1 MNKNDL
7 AYIAGFFDG
16 DGSVRLQF
24 QPRGDVKLGFRI
36 RAVISF
42 AQKIGHEK
50 ELDWIRNKF
59 GIGYLYR
66 RNDGMS
72 ELRIEGFEKV
82 QDILVQL
89 APFVRFKK
97 RQVSLVLKALKLVDD
112 QKKNILKIAEI
123 SDSISEI
130 NYATTKK
137 KYNAEYIRNSLK
149 TYPRND

>member
-24 QPRGDVKLGFRI
+24 QPRNNVRLGFRI
-36 RAVISF
+36 RAIISF
-42 AQKIGHEK
+42 AQKTGHEK
-50 ELDWIRNKF
+50 ELDWIRKKLE
-59 GIGYLYR
+59 IGYLYQ

-72 ELRIEGFEKV
+72 ELRIEGFGKV
-82 QDILVQL
+82 QKILVQIK
-89 APFVRFKK
+89 PFVRFKK
-97 RQVSLVLKALKLVDD
+97 RQVDLVLKALGLTCDPE
-112 QKKNILKIAEI
+112 KNILEIAKI

-137 KYNAEYIRNSLK
+137 RYTAEFIKNSLK
-149 TYPRND
+149 IYPRND